1 MAGKSTISITFKL
14 DGDGKGFKE
23 LSADAD
29 GLKKVISS
37 AVSEAQ
43 ALNSE
48 AINFAAIASSLD
60 AMQRS
65 FQELL
70 NGMQDLADAYA
81 VQEVAETKLAV
92 IMQQRMGATQA
103 EIQSIKDLTSAQ
115 QELGVIGDEVQL
127 SGAQQIATFLN
138 EAESLE
144 TLIPAMNNL
153 LAQQKGLSATTQ
165 DAVTV
170 GNLMGKVM
178 QGQTSALTR
187 VGITFSEAEE
197 EVLKYGTESE
207 RAAMLAQVI
216 TNNVGEMNAA
226 LAQTES
232 GKQQQLVNT
241 LGDMKETLGGMVNAA
256 LPFVTIAAHSL
267 TALTNVTTLAKG
279 VKKASAAIAAFNIK
293 GKAMAVAVRL
303 MGVDAARTTTVMR
316 VFTAATH
323 SGAYAV
329 TALKLAIK
337 GLMITTGIGIAIAA
351 LTTVIEKLT
360 AATETAAD
368 KEAQLAEE
376 LKEFKKELRNIGELA
391 AAEAQKEVA
400 AIDKLVAVAKDE
412 TKSRA
417 DRAAAIRELQDKYP
431 AYFSNIDAERIK
443 INDLTTDYD
452 NLRNAIIQ
460 SARAKAA
467 QQKIEENT
475 GKLIDTELAIA
486 DKEKEIEDL
495 ESAYT
500 DAVHRRDAGYDSGRT
515 ERSGNSFGDY
525 FTQALAGGEK
535 VQPITSG
542 DMQAAMATSDMEK
555 YAEKITAT
563 RTELEH
569 LYDQQTEINA
579 ANQELADIIAN
590 TPAIELGSN
599 VTPSTP
605 NGAVADAPKWK
616 EDAATLKE
624 ITDNVQ
630 ILTQRLQTAT
640 VEEAALINQQI
651 ASWQEK
657 ADAIKNAGK
666 VKTDNTPL
674 WKEDA
679 ATLQDINN
687 NIAILTQ
694 RLQTATVEEA
704 ALINQQIASW
714 NAKAGAITNAGK
726 AATATSAVWKEDA
739 ATLKDINENIQILES
754 QLEAATLSE
763 AALINQQIELWNK
776 KADAI
781 RNAGKEAE
789 KTSITTGEGLRKSW
803 GAVKNIGSSIEN
815 ITEALKGNGNAWQA
829 VVSII
834 DGFISIYDGIKT
846 IITVIDLLTA
856 ASAAHAATKA
866 VEAGAEATEATTRA
880 ATTAANAVTGT
891 AEIATN
897 KVVAASYK
905 ELAAAKYMAAH
916 AEIPF
921 VGYGIGAGY
930 TASMIATVTAAG
942 IPALADGG
950 IASGPTLALVGEYA
964 GASGN
969 PEVIAPLDKLRS
981 MLQPS
986 SGLDLGK
993 VQFEIKGRTLV
1004 GILAKENNVNK
1015 RS

>member
-37 AVSEAQ
+37 AVREAQ
-43 ALNSE
+43 QLNTE

-65 FQELL
+65 FSQLYA
-70 NGMQDLADAYA
+70 GMQDLANAYA
-81 VQEVAETKLAV
+81 IQEGNERKLETT
-92 IMQQRMGATQA
+92 MRNSMSATDA
-103 EIQSIKDLTSAQ
+103 EIQSIKNLCSAQ
-115 QELGVIGDEVQL
+115 QELGIIGDEVQL
-127 SGAQQIATFLN
+127 AGAQELATYLELTSSLEKLIPVLNDMNAQQYGFNATCESSVTIATML
-138 EAESLE
+138 
-144 TLIPAMNNL
+144 
-153 LAQQKGLSATTQ
+153 
-165 DAVTV
+165 
-170 GNLMGKVM
+170 GKVM
-178 QGQTSALTR
+178 NGQVGALSR
-187 VGITFSEAEE
+187 YGYTFDEAQEKI
-197 EVLKYGTESE
+197 LKFGTEEE
-207 RAAMLAQVI
+207 RAAVLADVVSAS
-216 TNNVGEMNAA
+216 VGGMNAE
-226 LAQTES
+226 LAKTDS
-232 GKQQQLVNT
+232 GKQQQLLNT

-267 TALTNVTTLAKG
+267 TALTSVSTLVMG

-293 GKAMAVAVRL
+293 GKAMSVATRL
-303 MGVDAARTTTVMR
+303 MGVDASRTAVVMR
-316 VFTAATH
+316 VFTGATH

-376 LKEFKKELRNIGELA
+376 LKEFKRELRDIGEAA
-391 AAEAQKEVA
+391 AAEAQKEVT

-412 TKSRA
+412 TKSRS

-443 INDLTTDYD
+443 INDLTTGYD

-467 QQKIEENT
+467 QKKIEENT
-475 GKLIDTELAIA
+475 ARLIDAELKIA
-486 DKEKEIEDL
+486 DKEQELQGYKDEYN
-495 ESAYT
+495 A
-500 DAVHRRDAGYDSGRT
+500 AVRSRDAGIESGRA
-515 ERSGNSFGDY
+515 ERSGNSFRDY
-525 FTQALAGGEK
+525 LMQALAGGEK
-535 VQPITSG
+535 VQPISAG
-542 DMQAAMATSDMEK
+542 DMQAVTATADMEK
-555 YAEKITAT
+555 YAGKIEQGNAELQQLRDEVKEITA
-563 RTELEH
+563 
-569 LYDQQTEINA
+569 
-579 ANQELADIIAN
+579 ANEDLADIIAN

-599 VTPSTP
+599 VTAATP
-605 NGAVADAPKWK
+605 VTMPTAPKWK

-624 ITDNVQ
+624 IGDNIQ
-630 ILTQRLQTAT
+630 ILNGLLQNAT

-657 ADAIKNAGK
+657 ADAIRNAGK

-714 NAKAGAITNAGK
+714 NAKAEAITNAGK
-726 AATATSAVWKEDA
+726 VATTTSAVWKEDA
-739 ATLKDINENIQILES
+739 ATLKDINGNIQILES

-763 AALINQQIELWNK
+763 AALINQQIDLWNK

-789 KTSITTGEGLRKSW
+789 KTAITTGEGLRKSW
-803 GAVKNIGSSIEN
+803 GAVKNIGSSVEN

-834 DGFISIYDGIKT
+834 DGFIGIYDGIKT
-846 IITVIDLLTA
+846 IISVIDLLTA

-866 VEAGAEATEATTRA
+866 VEAGAEAGAATTRA
-880 ATTAANAVTGT
+880 AAATTNAVSGA
-891 AEIATN
+891 AEITTN
-897 KVVAASYK
+897 KLVAASFK
-905 ELAAAKYMAAH
+905 ELAASEYMAAH
-916 AEIPF
+916 AAIPF
-921 VGYGIGAGY
+921 AGFAIGAGF
-930 TASMIATVTAAG
+930 TSAMLAMTTAAG

-986 SGLDLGK
+986 AGLDLSK